1 MTNQQNKKLP
11 HNLEIGAAGERIAA
25 HHYVSKGYRIIARNF
40 YNTRGKRAGEI
51 DFVAI
56 KGMSIRFVEV
66 KSRVARGPELAL
78 HDVNYPKRLRLLLA
92 IKYFLLL
99 YPAYLKCLQHI
110 DLAVVLFS
118 EFDKSRA
125 SVRIYPD
132 VIDDSLSEVWF

>member
-1 MTNQQNKKLP
+1 MQNKSNKKLP

-25 HHYVSKGYRIIARNF
+25 NYYSQKGYRIIARNF
-40 YNTRGKRAGEI
+40 YNTRGKRVGEI

-56 KGMSIRFVEV
+56 KGMTIRFVEV
-66 KSRVARGPELAL
+66 KSRVAIGPEFAL
-78 HDVNYPKRLRLLLA
+78 HDVNYPKCLRLLLA

-99 YPAYLKCLQHI
+99 YPSYLRCMQHI

-132 VIDDSLSEVWF
+132 VIDDSLK

>member
-1 MTNQQNKKLP
+1 MQNKTNKKRP

-25 HHYVSKGYRIIARNF
+25 NYYAQKGYRIIARNF

-56 KGMSIRFVEV
+56 KGMTIRFVEV
-66 KSRVARGPELAL
+66 KSRVATGPEFAL

-99 YPAYLKCLQHI
+99 YPAYLRCMQHI
-110 DLAVVLFS
+110 DLAIVLFS

-132 VIDDSLSEVWF
+132 VIDDSLK